1 MDLSWS
7 TVYLLI
13 EWLIR
18 MSMLIYVPQQRAPN
32 SARAWLLLIFFLPVA
47 GLVLYAWIGR
57 IYIPHQRAQLYND
70 ATKAVDR
77 AQQQLMQIMPQLFA
91 TKSIEPTGL
100 QNTIHAVTK
109 IGGMPVTDGNQIE
122 ILHGYETL
130 IERLIEDIDAAQYNI
145 HMLYYI
151 YGNDKTGERVTHALT
166 NAAKRGVKI
175 RVLLD
180 AIGARQGLKHQAP
193 KLRAAGIEVHAAFP
207 VGFIGKKAA
216 RIDLRNH
223 RKIAVIDGRVAHMG
237 SQNIVDPTFIPGRPN
252 EELNIR
258 ITGAAISQL
267 QSVFLADLYTETRTL
282 VSTQEIPDLFQI
294 PPASS
299 LAQSS
304 LAQVIPSGP
313 GYGDEINRNVMI
325 TLIYAAQKNICVVT
339 PYFIPD
345 EPFQTALML
354 AARRGVKVQLIFP
367 KHSNHLIVNLAQQ
380 SYFTSLLHCGIE
392 IYLYRPGLLHAKNLT
407 FDDHISLVGSSNM
420 DVRSFSLN
428 SEISTVIYDDAIT
441 TQLREIQKN
450 YIEQSEL
457 IKTEIWQQRPRIKK
471 FASNLARLTD
481 GLL

>member
-7 TVYLLI
+7 TIYLLI
-13 EWLIR
+13 EWFIR
-18 MSMLIYVPQQRAPN
+18 ISMLIYVPQQRAPN

-47 GLVLYAWIGR
+47 GIVLYAWLGR
-57 IYIPHQRAQLYND
+57 IYIPRQRAQLYND
-70 ATKAVDR
+70 AARAVDQ
-77 AQQQLMQIMPQLFA
+77 AQQQLIHTMPQLFA
-91 TKSIEPTGL
+91 TKSIEPPDL

-122 ILHGYETL
+122 ILHGYEVL
-130 IERLIEDIDAAQYNI
+130 IASLIEDIDNAQHSI
-145 HMLYYI
+145 HLLYYI
-151 YGNDKTGERVTHALT
+151 YGNDQTGERLTNALS

-223 RKIAVIDGRVAHMG
+223 RKIAMIDGRIAHMG
-237 SQNIVDPTFIPGRPN
+237 SQNIVDPTFIPGLPN

-258 ITGAAISQL
+258 ITGTAVCQL
-267 QSVFLADLYTETRTL
+267 QAVFLADLYSETQTQ
-282 VSTQEIPDLFQI
+282 VPVQEIPDLFHI
-294 PPASS
+294 PPSS
-299 LAQSS
+299 AIKKGC
-304 LAQVIPSGP
+304 LAQVVPSGP
-313 GYGDEINRNVMI
+313 GYGGEVNRNVMI
-325 TLIYAAQKNICVVT
+325 TLVYAAQKNICMVT

-354 AARRGVKVQLIFP
+354 AARRGVHVQLIFP

-380 SYFTSLLHCGIE
+380 SYFTSLMSYGVE
-392 IYLYRPGLLHAKNLT
+392 IYLYRPGLLHAKHIA
-407 FDDHISLVGSSNM
+407 FDDHIALVGSPNM
-420 DVRSFSLN
+420 DVRSFALN
-428 SEISTVIYDDAIT
+428 SEISTVIYDSTMTA
-441 TQLREIQKN
+441 QLRDIQRN
-450 YIEQSEL
+450 YIGQSDL
-457 IKTEIWQQRPRIKK
+457 IDLKQWYQRPRIQK